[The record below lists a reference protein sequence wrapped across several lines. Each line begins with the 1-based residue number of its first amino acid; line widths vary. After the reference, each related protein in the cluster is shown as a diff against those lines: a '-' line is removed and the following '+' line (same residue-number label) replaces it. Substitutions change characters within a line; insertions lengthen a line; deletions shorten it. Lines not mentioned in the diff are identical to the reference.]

1 MYENNDGKGYSMY
14 VGGSSAFSSTKTS
27 SPTPTSSVTAF
38 MPFILFFPQLHISMS
53 FVKVSILFFIFK
65 DSKINVLLLDQELLI
80 TGELL
85 IHFICQCLGSFCLCE
100 ANVAR
105 GLSFLE
111 INKCNGVI
119 GDIELF
125 IQYFLDILTHGVRG
139 EPIHEEHC
147 SFRKIVSF
155 LFLKLSLFFDHFSL
169 GFFL

>member
-1 MYENNDGKGYSMY
+1 MYENNDAKVYSMY
-14 VGGSSAFSSTKTS
+14 LVVSSAFSSTKTS
-27 SPTPTSSVTAF
+27 SPTPTSSTSSVTAF
-38 MPFILFFPQLHISMS
+38 MPFVLFFPQLHISMS

-65 DSKINVLLLDQELLI
+65 DSKINVLLLDLELLI

-85 IHFICQCLGSFCLCE
+85 IHFICQCLGSFCLCK

-125 IQYFLDILTHGVRG
+125 IQYFLDILTQ
-139 EPIHEEHC
+139 
-147 SFRKIVSF
+147 
-155 LFLKLSLFFDHFSL
+155 L
-169 GFFL
+169 